1 VVRRYFDVNVFVYYL
16 IDHPEFGDRAERWI
30 TDTDEIYTAEITF
43 FQLVVILNYL
53 TKEDERTILRKLAE
67 AFEGLNVEFVHLEPY
82 ELTEVYETARR
93 NGLDF
98 EDAMH
103 YYCSRKVSAE
113 MISNDSDL
121 KKLGA
126 KF

>member
-16 IDHPEFGDRAERWI
+16 IDHPELGDRAERWV
-30 TDTDEIYTAEITF
+30 TDTDEIFTAEITF

-53 TKEDERTILRKLAE
+53 TKEDEGTILRKLAE
-67 AFEGLNVEFVHLEPY
+67 AFEGLNVVFVHLEPY
-82 ELTEVYETARR
+82 ELTEVYETALR

-98 EDAMH
+98 EDAIH
-103 YYCSRKVSAE
+103 YYCSRKVNAE

>member
-1 VVRRYFDVNVFVYYL
+1 MVRRYFDVNVFVYYL
-16 IDHPEFGDRAERWI
+16 IDHPELGDRAERWV
-30 TDTDEIYTAEITF
+30 TDTDEIFTAEITF

-53 TKEDERTILRKLAE
+53 TKEDEGTILRKLAE
-67 AFEGLNVEFVHLEPY
+67 AFEGLNVVLVHLEPY
-82 ELTEVYETARR
+82 ELTEVYETALR

-98 EDAMH
+98 EDAIH
-103 YYCSRKVSAE
+103 YYCSRKVNAE

>member
-16 IDHPEFGDRAERWI
+16 IDHPELGDRAERWV
-30 TDTDEIYTAEITF
+30 TDTDEIFTAEITF

-53 TKEDERTILRKLAE
+53 TKEDEGTILRKLAE
-67 AFEGLNVEFVHLEPY
+67 AFEGLNVVLVHLEPY
-82 ELTEVYETARR
+82 ELTEVYETALR

-98 EDAMH
+98 EDAIH
-103 YYCSRKVSAE
+103 YYCSRKVNAE

>member
-1 VVRRYFDVNVFVYYL
+1 
-16 IDHPEFGDRAERWI
+16 
-30 TDTDEIYTAEITF
+30 
-43 FQLVVILNYL
+43 VILDHL
-53 TKEDERTILRKLAE
+53 TKMDERTILRKLTE

-82 ELTEVYETARR
+82 ELTEVNETARR

-98 EDAMH
+98 EDTIH
-103 YYCSRKVSAE
+103 YYCSRKVNAE

-121 KKLGA
+121 KKIGA

>member
-1 VVRRYFDVNVFVYYL
+1 VFVYYL
-16 IDHPEFGDRAERWI
+16 IDHPELGDRAERWI
-30 TDTDEIYTAEITF
+30 TDTDEIFTAEITF

-98 EDAMH
+98 EDAIH
-103 YYCSRKVSAE
+103 YYCSRKVNAE